1 MNDLSSE
8 AAKYLIKVSED
19 DKLYA
24 SYFWWR
30 DFYEVRS
37 GPEDRAQGYCE
48 LCRRLNDPDEPDKV
62 YKDMYKW
69 WVRDSHCRKVRSATL
84 GML

>member
-1 MNDLSSE
+1 MFRDD
-8 AAKYLIKVSED
+8 AA
-19 DKLYA
+19 YA
-24 SYFWWR
+24 SHFWWR

-48 LCRRLNDPDEPDKV
+48 LCRRLNDPGEPEKV
-62 YKDMYKW
+62 YADMYKW
-69 WVRDSHCRKVRSATL
+69 WVRDSHCRKVRGATL